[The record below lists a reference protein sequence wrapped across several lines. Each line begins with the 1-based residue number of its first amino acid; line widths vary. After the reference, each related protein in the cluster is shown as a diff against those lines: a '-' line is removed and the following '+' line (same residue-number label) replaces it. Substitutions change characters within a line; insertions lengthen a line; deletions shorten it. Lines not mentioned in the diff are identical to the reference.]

1 MTSIS
6 NDNSALEALGLR
18 TTEALKATEKKD
30 DLGLDTFLELMTTQ
44 LKNQDPMKPMENGQF
59 LGQIAQ
65 FASVTGLQQLNDSF
79 SDLTSSL
86 SSSQALQAGN
96 LVGKTVMTFSPKAS
110 GRSTWA
116 GMTPKR
122 PRPPGRRSMVR
133 RGCMASPR
141 ERLESTSPMASMHAS
156 ILRSRSTSA
165 PDRIRTVMSP
175 RGW

>member
-44 LKNQDPMKPMENGQF
+44 LKNQDPMKPMENNQF

-79 SDLTSSL
+79 SDLSSSL

-96 LVGKTVMTFSPKAS
+96 LVGKTVMTQGQYGYYSQESGLDGELDLTAS
-110 GRSTWA
+110 ASNINGSTA
-116 GMTPKR
+116 
-122 PRPPGRRSMVR
+122 
-133 RGCMASPR
+133 
-141 ERLESTSPMASMHAS
+141 
-156 ILRSRSTSA
+156 
-165 PDRIRTVMSP
+165 
-175 RGW
+175 